1 MFISINYNKSKLIL
15 ENLLNILG
23 KKILFSLSGTM
34 NWNQLDPKLHGNI
47 FECLIAFTSSKFS
60 LILQLRIDRQSQ
72 EVGRKSF

>member
-23 KKILFSLSGTM
+23 KKILFSL